1 MPHSSTKLRAARLSI
16 ATATTLAA
24 LKLIAGLFT
33 GSMAILSSAIDSLL
47 DILMSAVNYLAIREA
62 VQPAD
67 EKHPF
72 GHGKFETL
80 ATLVQALLITLS
92 GSWIIFE
99 ASRRLLQG
107 GQLSHLSG
115 GSFVLLLSSI
125 VSWFI
130 ARHLRRVADRTDSS
144 ALKADSLH
152 FSMDVYTNLALGAGL
167 LAVRYFDAPWLDPAL
182 SILVALY
189 ILKEA
194 FGLVRHGMQDI
205 LDENLPEPVRKE
217 IERLINAHQDQLVG
231 FHELRTRRA
240 GSQKI
245 INFHLIVCGHLSV
258 TEGHTIADLLEKS
271 IEDKIPGSDVTIH
284 VEPCS
289 ESECQALAHCRRKQ

>member
-1 MPHSSTKLRAARLSI
+1 MPHSSTKISAARLSI
-16 ATATTLAA
+16 VTAASLAA

-47 DILMSAVNYLAIREA
+47 DIVMSAVNYLAIREA

-99 ASRRLLQG
+99 AGRRLLNG
-107 GQLSHLSG
+107 VELSHLGG

-125 VSWFI
+125 VSWLI
-130 ARHLRRVADRTDSS
+130 ARHLRRVADRTESS

-182 SILVALY
+182 SILVGIY

-194 FGLVRHGMQDI
+194 FGLIRHGMQDI
-205 LDENLPEPVRKE
+205 LDENLPEPVREE
-217 IERLINAHQDQLVG
+217 IERLINAHRDQLVG

-289 ESECQALAHCRRKQ
+289 ESECEALAQCRRNH